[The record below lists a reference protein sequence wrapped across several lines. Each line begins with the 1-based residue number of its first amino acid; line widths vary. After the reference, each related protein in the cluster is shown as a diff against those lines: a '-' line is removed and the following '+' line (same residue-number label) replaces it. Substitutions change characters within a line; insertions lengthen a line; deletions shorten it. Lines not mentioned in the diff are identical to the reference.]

1 VSTEPRAVGETASTR
16 QRVLIGLVAT
26 LAVIAF
32 VESYQGLYHAAAAGG
47 RPMPWLW
54 PCAVEGFTLAMN
66 VAIWDARSGHRRAP
80 WAWFLLILATAV
92 STALQVLDVLQGS
105 VQASGHAGALGVL
118 TAAWTPVALLLSFE
132 RWMWLA
138 YGGNR
143 QAASPAPAERTSGP
157 AKAEVS
163 RPAAPQP
170 SSAGLRELSPPKTPA
185 RRRDRKATSKH
196 GARTEEAVRFIET
209 LRAGG
214 GARPE
219 GLHLRIRDEYGLERT
234 YAQRLVNRHW
244 PTDSTDSSPSSEEDS
259 AA

>member
-1 VSTEPRAVGETASTR
+1 
-16 QRVLIGLVAT
+16 VLIGLVAS

-66 VAIWDARSGHRRAP
+66 VAIWDARSHRRRAP

-105 VQASGHAGALGVL
+105 VEASGHAGALGVL

-143 QAASPAPAERTSGP
+143 DEGEPAAAAEPP
-157 AKAEVS
+157 AKAQVP
-163 RPAAPQP
+163 RPVPQPAVRELPSPKAPAKQQKGGKAAPT
-170 SSAGLRELSPPKTPA
+170 R
-185 RRRDRKATSKH
+185 
-196 GARTEEAVRFIET
+196 GARTEEAVRAIEA

-214 GARPE
+214 GARPKR
-219 GLHLRIRDEYGLERT
+219 LHLRIRDEYGLSRT
-234 YAQRLVNRHW
+234 YAWRLVNDHW
-244 PTDSTDSSPSSEEDS
+244 PTDPTQPTTLTEEDS